1 VSAYPTIVLYAAEG
15 GGETEGGETHA
26 EEGHHENNF
35 FYGDINEVIWGSV
48 AFLIVFALF
57 LWKGLPAVKKQMKKQ
72 QEGIAAKIDAA
83 AAAKAQ
89 EEAELARLR
98 ASLGNADEEA
108 SRIVAEARERSTV
121 VEADLKRR
129 AETDIEETVHR
140 ARIEIEA
147 SKQQALADLREEIA
161 AMTVTATE
169 AILDDA
175 LDPTVR
181 SLLVDRYIDQ
191 VGTAS

>member
-72 QEGIAAKIDAA
+72 QAGIAAKIDAA

-191 VGTAS
+191 VGTA